1 MHPVKLAAATVVGGV
16 SLLGLY
22 AAAGWSVQA
31 ELETAA
37 RLISN
42 RAMKQ
47 DRLPLARAVPP
58 VAAPKLV
65 TRIEVLGSGE
75 RIVTLEDASGQVV
88 YRSDPI
94 RQETVISRGSPVPS
108 GEPPAPSVP
117 ALGSA
122 DPFAAE
128 FGAPA
133 PGDAEAANK
142 RPRG

>member
-1 MHPVKLAAATVVGGV
+1 MP
-16 SLLGLY
+16 S
-22 AAAGWSVQA
+22 
-31 ELETAA
+31 
-37 RLISN
+37 
-42 RAMKQ
+42 
-47 DRLPLARAVPP
+47 

-142 RPRG
+142 LPRGWSVFRRTGLAWLCAALRDQVATRPSLFTGSKTRQTEESGAFSDYE